1 MLRSGNASVEMIS
14 VIAFHLDVL
23 PANKIFYISP
33 ARLGPNYVFSL
44 FLKARAPF
52 PELIYPP
59 SLILHTDSGQG
70 ISRD

>member
-1 MLRSGNASVEMIS
+1 MLRSGNASVEMIN

-44 FLKARAPF
+44 FLKARAPL
-52 PELIYPP
+52 PGINLSPVI
-59 SLILHTDSGQG
+59 DSSHGQWSG
-70 ISRD
+70 NKP